1 MSGKKSSFRVGK
13 VRGDLRGKV
22 WYLTYHENAKR
33 RRPRVGPDKEAARQ
47 LAAQVNS
54 QLEVGAPT
62 ALSFEPITIAELQQR
77 WLGHHEDVL
86 RSSVQTIRRYRS
98 ATNHLL
104 EFIDRRGTAQTTS
117 HFLTH
122 QAEEF
127 VRYLRTVKVAP
138 NGHPKAR
145 KRSLLD
151 KGVKY
156 ILMCCRTLFN
166 YAIKRRH
173 LSPYAEN
180 PFAALDLDRMPIEN
194 AKPITIFSAE
204 EEREFLGACDDWQL
218 PLFLTLILTGLRPGE
233 LTHLL
238 LPDDVDLEAKLL
250 RICNKPRIGWQVKTR
265 NEREIPLVEPL
276 VDVLR
281 ILVGESRQGVVF
293 RRRCFEFGTEPP
305 LAGMT
310 KQRLEIEVSER
321 VSRKEVELQRSLTRQ
336 EWLREAQGVWRDA
349 GMIKNEG
356 VRKEFMRLTRKIG
369 QPQLTAPKSLRHL
382 FATCLQDANVDPLI
396 RCELMGHSVGS
407 RNGAAH
413 GLGMT
418 ATYTHTR
425 PETKRRQ
432 LDEALAIRPAVAIA
446 RAWAMEHTRSDTLH

>member
-22 WYLTYHENAKR
+22 WYLTYHENGKR
-33 RRPRVGPDKEAARQ
+33 RRPRIGTDKEAARQ

-54 QLEVGAPT
+54 QLEVGAPA
-62 ALSFEPITIAELQQR
+62 ALSFEPITITELQRR

-127 VRYLRTVKVAP
+127 VRYLRTVQVAP
-138 NGHPKAR
+138 NGHSKAR

-151 KGVKY
+151 KGIKY
-156 ILMCCRTLFN
+156 ILMCCRTMFN

-180 PFAALDLDRMPIEN
+180 PFAALDLDRMPVEN
-194 AKPITIFSAE
+194 AKPIAIFSAE
-204 EEREFLGACDDWQL
+204 EEREFLSECDEWQL
-218 PLFLTLILTGLRPGE
+218 PLFLTLMLTGLRPGE

-238 LPDDVDLEAKLL
+238 LPDDVDLEANLL
-250 RICNKPRIGWQVKTR
+250 RIRNKPRLGWQVKTR
-265 NEREIPLVEPL
+265 NERAIPLIEPLVE
-276 VDVLR
+276 VLR
-281 ILVGESRQGVVF
+281 IVIGDRKKGVVF
-293 RRRCFEFGTEPP
+293 RRRCFVLGKKPTLSDITE
-305 LAGMT
+305 
-310 KQRLEIEVSER
+310 QQLEIEVTQR
-321 VSRKEVELQRSLTRQ
+321 ALLKETELQRSLTRQ
-336 EWLREAQGVWRDA
+336 EWLHEAQGVWRDA

-407 RNGAAH
+407 RNGTSH

-425 PETKRRQ
+425 PETKQRQ
-432 LDEALAIRPAVAIA
+432 LDEAFAIRPAVTIA
-446 RAWAMEHTRSDTLH
+446 RAWASERTHSNV